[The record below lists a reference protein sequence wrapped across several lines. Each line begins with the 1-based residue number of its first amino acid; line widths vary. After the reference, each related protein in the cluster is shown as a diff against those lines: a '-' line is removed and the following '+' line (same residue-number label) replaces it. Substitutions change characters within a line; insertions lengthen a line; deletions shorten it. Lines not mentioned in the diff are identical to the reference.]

1 MAALLVALSV
11 MAVLMTAVMPV
22 WHHMAQRERYVPS
35 EHQLGVTLVR
45 DVGAPAAEEDQLRHR
60 QVPSVSR

>member
-22 WHHMAQRERYVPS
+22 WHHMAQREREEEWVFRGRQYARAILPVPAQGRS
-35 EHQLGVTLVR
+35 RRASPDG
-45 DVGAPAAEEDQLRHR
+45 RH
-60 QVPSVSR
+60 SG